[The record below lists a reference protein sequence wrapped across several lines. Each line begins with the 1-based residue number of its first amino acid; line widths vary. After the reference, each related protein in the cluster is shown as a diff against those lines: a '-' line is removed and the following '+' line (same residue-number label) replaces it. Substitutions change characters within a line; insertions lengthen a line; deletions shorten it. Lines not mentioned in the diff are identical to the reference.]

1 MDKNWTTWNTQAM
14 QALDRGDIEQAERA
28 FRQACGS
35 GDPRADS
42 NLGWF
47 YFLMGGSV
55 RDSEAEARYWIQ
67 KALQRSRHPR
77 ILQNI
82 ARLRF
87 ENGDFAGALAALQEA
102 HRADQS
108 PVLLYNLGMCHF
120 WLGDKAAAAVCFREA
135 DAANAADLLRAQCG
149 AVHPRLAYAFCVQ
162 GEERA
167 AALRRYALERNDM
180 ELWDYVLL
188 CVQCEAYAMAAPVL
202 PELVSQWALTDQTL
216 AMTALC
222 LQHVPAEK
230 ERVLRCFSDELS
242 EERDRLLHLLGLLF
256 AVHALRPFL
265 KASGGLGNAF
275 GERLLRLLALIF
287 LVLLA
292 FHGFHS
298 ARPAA
303 P

>member
-14 QALDRGDIEQAERA
+14 QALDRGDIAQAERA

-102 HRADQS
+102 HRAGQS

-120 WLGDKAAAAVCFREA
+120 WLETK
-135 DAANAADLLRAQCG
+135 
-149 AVHPRLAYAFCVQ
+149 PRLRSASARQTQRMPPTCSARSAGRSIPALPMRSACRAGNGPLRCAVTCLSGTTWSSGTMFFYAFSVGRMQ
-162 GEERA
+162 W
-167 AALRRYALERNDM
+167 LRRYCRS
-180 ELWDYVLL
+180 WS
-188 CVQCEAYAMAAPVL
+188 P
-202 PELVSQWALTDQTL
+202 
-216 AMTALC
+216 
-222 LQHVPAEK
+222 
-230 ERVLRCFSDELS
+230 
-242 EERDRLLHLLGLLF
+242 
-256 AVHALRPFL
+256 
-265 KASGGLGNAF
+265 SG
-275 GERLLRLLALIF
+275 R
-287 LVLLA
+287 
-292 FHGFHS
+292 
-298 ARPAA
+298 
-303 P
+303 

>member
-14 QALDRGDIEQAERA
+14 QALDRDDIEQAERA

-102 HRADQS
+102 HRADQGPFCS
-108 PVLLYNLGMCHF
+108 IIS
-120 WLGDKAAAAVCFREA
+120 VCAIFGWETK
-135 DAANAADLLRAQCG
+135 LR
-149 AVHPRLAYAFCVQ
+149 
-162 GEERA
+162 
-167 AALRRYALERNDM
+167 LRPASARQTQRMPPTCSARSTGRSI
-180 ELWDYVLL
+180 
-188 CVQCEAYAMAAPVL
+188 PVL
-202 PELVSQWALTDQTL
+202 PMRSACR
-216 AMTALC
+216 ARNG
-222 LQHVPAEK
+222 P
-230 ERVLRCFSDELS
+230 LRCAVTRLSGTTWSSGIMFFYAFSVRRMQWLPRYCRS
-242 EERDRLLHLLGLLF
+242 WS
-256 AVHALRPFL
+256 P
-265 KASGGLGNAF
+265 SG
-275 GERLLRLLALIF
+275 
-287 LVLLA
+287 
-292 FHGFHS
+292 
-298 ARPAA
+298 P
-303 P
+303 

>member
-1 MDKNWTTWNTQAM
+1 MDNNWTTWNTQAM

-67 KALQRSRHPR
+67 KALQRSRHPL

-108 PVLLYNLGMCHF
+108 PVLLYNLGVCHF
-120 WLGDKAAAAVCFREA
+120 GWGTKLRLRPASTRQTQRMPPTCSARSAGRSIPALPMRSARRAGNGPLRCAVT
-135 DAANAADLLRAQCG
+135 
-149 AVHPRLAYAFCVQ
+149 RLSGTTWSSGTMFFYAFSV
-162 GEERA
+162 
-167 AALRRYALERNDM
+167 RRM
-180 ELWDYVLL
+180 QW
-188 CVQCEAYAMAAPVL
+188 L
-202 PELVSQWALTDQTL
+202 PRYCRSWS
-216 AMTALC
+216 
-222 LQHVPAEK
+222 P
-230 ERVLRCFSDELS
+230 
-242 EERDRLLHLLGLLF
+242 
-256 AVHALRPFL
+256 
-265 KASGGLGNAF
+265 SG
-275 GERLLRLLALIF
+275 R
-287 LVLLA
+287 
-292 FHGFHS
+292 
-298 ARPAA
+298 
-303 P
+303 

>member
-1 MDKNWTTWNTQAM
+1 M

-108 PVLLYNLGMCHF
+108 PVLLYNLGVCHF
-120 WLGDKAAAAVCFREA
+120 GLGDKAAAAACFRRPA
-135 DAANAADLLRAQCG
+135 LRAVRGGPSPPCI
-149 AVHPRLAYAFCVQ
+149 CVL
-162 GEERA
+162 RA
-167 AALRRYALERNDM
+167 GRGTDR
-180 ELWDYVLL
+180 
-188 CVQCEAYAMAAPVL
+188 CAAP
-202 PELVSQWALTDQTL
+202 
-216 AMTALC
+216 
-222 LQHVPAEK
+222 
-230 ERVLRCFSDELS
+230 LR
-242 EERDRLLHLLGLLF
+242 
-256 AVHALRPFL
+256 A
-265 KASGGLGNAF
+265 
-275 GERLLRLLALIF
+275 
-287 LVLLA
+287 
-292 FHGFHS
+292 
-298 ARPAA
+298 
-303 P
+303 

>member
-55 RDSEAEARYWIQ
+55 RDSEAETRYWIQ

-102 HRADQS
+102 HQAVQS
-108 PVLLYNLGMCHF
+108 PVLLYNLGVCHF
-120 WLGDKAAAAVCFREA
+120 WLGDKAAAAA
-135 DAANAADLLRAQCG
+135 LRAVRGGPSPPC
-149 AVHPRLAYAFCVQ
+149 
-162 GEERA
+162 
-167 AALRRYALERNDM
+167 
-180 ELWDYVLL
+180 L
-188 CVQCEAYAMAAPVL
+188 CVLRAGRGTDRCAAPL
-202 PELVSQWALTDQTL
+202 RAG
-216 AMTALC
+216 
-222 LQHVPAEK
+222 AE
-230 ERVLRCFSDELS
+230 R
-242 EERDRLLHLLGLLF
+242 HGALGLCSF
-256 AVHALRPFL
+256 MRSV
-265 KASGGLGNAF
+265 
-275 GERLLRLLALIF
+275 
-287 LVLLA
+287 
-292 FHGFHS
+292 
-298 ARPAA
+298 
-303 P
+303 

>member
-67 KALQRSRHPR
+67 KALQRSRHPL

-102 HRADQS
+102 YQADQS
-108 PVLLYNLGMCHF
+108 PVLLYNLGVCHF
-120 WLGDKAAAAVCFREA
+120 WLGDKAAAAACFREA
-135 DAANAADLLRAQCG
+135 DAVNAADLLCAQCG

-162 GEERA
+162 GEERT
-167 AALRRYALERNDM
+167 AALRRYAPERNDM

-188 CVQCEAYAMAAPVL
+188 CVQCEAYAMVAPVL

-216 AMTALC
+216 ATTALC
-222 LQHVPAEK
+222 LQHVPAGK
-230 ERVLRCFSDELS
+230 
-242 EERDRLLHLLGLLF
+242 G
-256 AVHALRPFL
+256 
-265 KASGGLGNAF
+265 
-275 GERLLRLLALIF
+275 
-287 LVLLA
+287 
-292 FHGFHS
+292 
-298 ARPAA
+298 ARPALLFGRAFGGAGQAAA
-303 P
+303 PARGCGRVRAPCGKPAIFSAARNPRGVFHGRMPLKSPPCERKMQRRAPCGL

>member
-14 QALDRGDIEQAERA
+14 QALDRGDIAQAERA
-28 FRQACGS
+28 FRLACGS

-108 PVLLYNLGMCHF
+108 PVLLYNLGVCHF
-120 WLGDKAAAAVCFREA
+120 WLGDKAAAAACFREA
-135 DAANAADLLRAQCG
+135 DAANAADLLCAQRG

-162 GEERA
+162 GEER
-167 AALRRYALERNDM
+167 
-180 ELWDYVLL
+180 
-188 CVQCEAYAMAAPVL
+188 P
-202 PELVSQWALTDQTL
+202 
-216 AMTALC
+216 
-222 LQHVPAEK
+222 
-230 ERVLRCFSDELS
+230 LRCAVTRLSGTTWSSGTMFFYAFSVRRMQWLPRYCRS
-242 EERDRLLHLLGLLF
+242 WS
-256 AVHALRPFL
+256 P
-265 KASGGLGNAF
+265 SG
-275 GERLLRLLALIF
+275 R
-287 LVLLA
+287 
-292 FHGFHS
+292 
-298 ARPAA
+298 
-303 P
+303 

>member
-102 HRADQS
+102 HRASQS
-108 PVLLYNLGMCHF
+108 PVLLYNLGVCHF
-120 WLGDKAAAAVCFREA
+120 GLGDKAAAAVCFHEA

-162 GEERA
+162 GEERT
-167 AALRRYALERNDM
+167 AALRRYAPERNDM

-242 EERDRLLHLLGLLF
+242 EERDRLLHLLGD
-256 AVHALRPFL
+256 ADECA
-265 KASGGLGNAF
+265 
-275 GERLLRLLALIF
+275 RLAISWSYSFR
-287 LVLLA
+287 
-292 FHGFHS
+292 
-298 ARPAA
+298 
-303 P
+303 

>member
-14 QALDRGDIEQAERA
+14 QALDRGDIAQAERA

-102 HRADQS
+102 HRAS
-108 PVLLYNLGMCHF
+108 
-120 WLGDKAAAAVCFREA
+120 KAPFCSIISVCAISGWGTKPRLRSA
-135 DAANAADLLRAQCG
+135 STRQTRDAADLLRAQRG

-162 GEERA
+162 GGEPGRCAASLRA
-167 AALRRYALERNDM
+167 
-180 ELWDYVLL
+180 
-188 CVQCEAYAMAAPVL
+188 
-202 PELVSQWALTDQTL
+202 
-216 AMTALC
+216 
-222 LQHVPAEK
+222 
-230 ERVLRCFSDELS
+230 
-242 EERDRLLHLLGLLF
+242 
-256 AVHALRPFL
+256 
-265 KASGGLGNAF
+265 
-275 GERLLRLLALIF
+275 
-287 LVLLA
+287 
-292 FHGFHS
+292 
-298 ARPAA
+298 
-303 P
+303 

>member
-102 HRADQS
+102 HRAGQS
-108 PVLLYNLGMCHF
+108 PVLLYNLGVCHF
-120 WLGDKAAAAVCFREA
+120 WLGDKAAAAACFRE
-135 DAANAADLLRAQCG
+135 
-149 AVHPRLAYAFCVQ
+149 
-162 GEERA
+162 
-167 AALRRYALERNDM
+167 
-180 ELWDYVLL
+180 
-188 CVQCEAYAMAAPVL
+188 
-202 PELVSQWALTDQTL
+202 
-216 AMTALC
+216 
-222 LQHVPAEK
+222 
-230 ERVLRCFSDELS
+230 
-242 EERDRLLHLLGLLF
+242 
-256 AVHALRPFL
+256 
-265 KASGGLGNAF
+265 
-275 GERLLRLLALIF
+275 
-287 LVLLA
+287 
-292 FHGFHS
+292 
-298 ARPAA
+298 
-303 P
+303 

>member
-14 QALDRGDIEQAERA
+14 QALDRSDIEQAERA
-28 FRQACGS
+28 FWQACGS

-102 HRADQS
+102 YQADQS
-108 PVLLYNLGMCHF
+108 PVLLYNLGVCHF
-120 WLGDKAAAAVCFREA
+120 WLGDKAAAAVCFHEA

-162 GEERA
+162 GEERT
-167 AALRRYALERNDM
+167 AALRRYAPERNDM

-222 LQHVPAEK
+222 LRDANECARLAASQPFFPPPATHEGY
-230 ERVLRCFSDELS
+230 FT
-242 EERDRLLHLLGLLF
+242 EECL
-256 AVHALRPFL
+256 
-265 KASGGLGNAF
+265 
-275 GERLLRLLALIF
+275 
-287 LVLLA
+287 
-292 FHGFHS
+292 
-298 ARPAA
+298 
-303 P
+303 

>member
-14 QALDRGDIEQAERA
+14 QALDRGDIAQAERA

-102 HRADQS
+102 LRASQS
-108 PVLLYNLGMCHF
+108 PVLLYNLGVCHF
-120 WLGDKAAAAVCFREA
+120 GLGDKAAAAVCFHEA

-149 AVHPRLAYAFCVQ
+149 AVPSPPC
-162 GEERA
+162 
-167 AALRRYALERNDM
+167 
-180 ELWDYVLL
+180 L
-188 CVQCEAYAMAAPVL
+188 CVLRAGRGTGRCAA
-202 PELVSQWALTDQTL
+202 S
-216 AMTALC
+216 
-222 LQHVPAEK
+222 
-230 ERVLRCFSDELS
+230 LR
-242 EERDRLLHLLGLLF
+242 
-256 AVHALRPFL
+256 A
-265 KASGGLGNAF
+265 
-275 GERLLRLLALIF
+275 
-287 LVLLA
+287 
-292 FHGFHS
+292 
-298 ARPAA
+298 
-303 P
+303 

>member
-14 QALDRGDIEQAERA
+14 QALDRDDIEQAERA
-28 FRQACGS
+28 FRQACVS

-87 ENGDFAGALAALQEA
+87 ENGEFAGALAALQEA
-102 HRADQS
+102 HRAGQS
-108 PVLLYNLGMCHF
+108 PVLLYNLGVCHF
-120 WLGDKAAAAVCFREA
+120 GLGDKAAAAVCFHEA

-162 GEERA
+162 GEERT
-167 AALRRYALERNDM
+167 AALRRYAPERNDM

-230 ERVLRCFSDELS
+230 ERVLRCFLDELS
-242 EERDRLLHLLGLLF
+242 EERDRLLHLLGDANECARL
-256 AVHALRPFL
+256 AASQPF
-265 KASGGLGNAF
+265 F
-275 GERLLRLLALIF
+275 PP
-287 LVLLA
+287 
-292 FHGFHS
+292 
-298 ARPAA
+298 PATHEGYFTEECL
-303 P
+303 

>member
-162 GEERA
+162 GEER
-167 AALRRYALERNDM
+167 
-180 ELWDYVLL
+180 
-188 CVQCEAYAMAAPVL
+188 
-202 PELVSQWALTDQTL
+202 
-216 AMTALC
+216 
-222 LQHVPAEK
+222 
-230 ERVLRCFSDELS
+230 VLRCFSDELS
-242 EERDRLLHLLGLLF
+242 EERDRLLHLLGDADECARL
-256 AVHALRPFL
+256 AASQPF
-265 KASGGLGNAF
+265 F
-275 GERLLRLLALIF
+275 PP
-287 LVLLA
+287 
-292 FHGFHS
+292 
-298 ARPAA
+298 PATHEGYFTEECL
-303 P
+303 

>member
-14 QALDRGDIEQAERA
+14 QALDHGDIEQAERA

-47 YFLMGGSV
+47 YFLMGGRV

-108 PVLLYNLGMCHF
+108 PVLLYNLGVCHF

-135 DAANAADLLRAQCG
+135 DAANAADLLCAQCG
-149 AVHPRLAYAFCVQ
+149 ASIPALHMRSACRAGNGPLRCAVTRLSGTTWSSGTMFFYAFSV
-162 GEERA
+162 
-167 AALRRYALERNDM
+167 RRM
-180 ELWDYVLL
+180 QW
-188 CVQCEAYAMAAPVL
+188 L
-202 PELVSQWALTDQTL
+202 PRYCRSWS
-216 AMTALC
+216 
-222 LQHVPAEK
+222 P
-230 ERVLRCFSDELS
+230 
-242 EERDRLLHLLGLLF
+242 
-256 AVHALRPFL
+256 
-265 KASGGLGNAF
+265 SG
-275 GERLLRLLALIF
+275 R
-287 LVLLA
+287 
-292 FHGFHS
+292 
-298 ARPAA
+298 
-303 P
+303 

>member
-1 MDKNWTTWNTQAM
+1 
-14 QALDRGDIEQAERA
+14 
-28 FRQACGS
+28 
-35 GDPRADS
+35 
-42 NLGWF
+42 
-47 YFLMGGSV
+47 
-55 RDSEAEARYWIQ
+55 
-67 KALQRSRHPR
+67 
-77 ILQNI
+77 
-82 ARLRF
+82 
-87 ENGDFAGALAALQEA
+87 
-102 HRADQS
+102 
-108 PVLLYNLGMCHF
+108 
-120 WLGDKAAAAVCFREA
+120 
-135 DAANAADLLRAQCG
+135 
-149 AVHPRLAYAFCVQ
+149 
-162 GEERA
+162 
-167 AALRRYALERNDM
+167 
-180 ELWDYVLL
+180 
-188 CVQCEAYAMAAPVL
+188 MAAPVL

-222 LQHVPAEK
+222 LRHVPAEK

>member
-108 PVLLYNLGMCHF
+108 PVLLYNLGVCHF
-120 WLGDKAAAAVCFREA
+120 GLGGQSCGCGLLPRGRRSECRRPA
-135 DAANAADLLRAQCG
+135 LRAVRGGPSPPCI
-149 AVHPRLAYAFCVQ
+149 CVL
-162 GEERA
+162 RA
-167 AALRRYALERNDM
+167 GRGTDR
-180 ELWDYVLL
+180 
-188 CVQCEAYAMAAPVL
+188 CAAP
-202 PELVSQWALTDQTL
+202 
-216 AMTALC
+216 
-222 LQHVPAEK
+222 
-230 ERVLRCFSDELS
+230 LR
-242 EERDRLLHLLGLLF
+242 
-256 AVHALRPFL
+256 A
-265 KASGGLGNAF
+265 
-275 GERLLRLLALIF
+275 
-287 LVLLA
+287 
-292 FHGFHS
+292 
-298 ARPAA
+298 
-303 P
+303 

>member
-1 MDKNWTTWNTQAM
+1 M
-14 QALDRGDIEQAERA
+14 QALDRSDIEQAERA

-102 HRADQS
+102 HRASQS
-108 PVLLYNLGMCHF
+108 PVLLYNLGVCHF
-120 WLGDKAAAAVCFREA
+120 GLGDKAAAAVCFHEA
-135 DAANAADLLRAQCG
+135 DAANAADLLRAQRG

-162 GEERA
+162 GGERA
-167 AALRRYALERNDM
+167 AALRRYAPERNDM

-222 LQHVPAEK
+222 LRHVPAEK
-230 ERVLRCFSDELS
+230 ERVLHCFSDELS
-242 EERDRLLHLLGLLF
+242 EERDRLLHLLGDADECARL
-256 AVHALRPFL
+256 AASQPF
-265 KASGGLGNAF
+265 F
-275 GERLLRLLALIF
+275 PP
-287 LVLLA
+287 
-292 FHGFHS
+292 
-298 ARPAA
+298 PATHEGYFTEECL
-303 P
+303 

>member
-1 MDKNWTTWNTQAM
+1 M

-102 HRADQS
+102 HRAGQS

-120 WLGDKAAAAVCFREA
+120 WLGDKAAAPGLLPRGRRSECPP
-135 DAANAADLLRAQCG
+135 DLLRAQCG
-149 AVHPRLAYAFCVQ
+149 AVHPPPCLCVLRAGRGTGPLRCAVTCLSGTTWSSGTMFFYAFSVRRMQ
-162 GEERA
+162 W
-167 AALRRYALERNDM
+167 LRRYCRS
-180 ELWDYVLL
+180 WS
-188 CVQCEAYAMAAPVL
+188 P
-202 PELVSQWALTDQTL
+202 
-216 AMTALC
+216 
-222 LQHVPAEK
+222 
-230 ERVLRCFSDELS
+230 
-242 EERDRLLHLLGLLF
+242 
-256 AVHALRPFL
+256 
-265 KASGGLGNAF
+265 SG
-275 GERLLRLLALIF
+275 R
-287 LVLLA
+287 
-292 FHGFHS
+292 
-298 ARPAA
+298 
-303 P
+303 

>member
-87 ENGDFAGALAALQEA
+87 ENGDFCRGAC
-102 HRADQS
+102 R
-108 PVLLYNLGMCHF
+108 
-120 WLGDKAAAAVCFREA
+120 
-135 DAANAADLLRAQCG
+135 
-149 AVHPRLAYAFCVQ
+149 
-162 GEERA
+162 
-167 AALRRYALERNDM
+167 
-180 ELWDYVLL
+180 
-188 CVQCEAYAMAAPVL
+188 
-202 PELVSQWALTDQTL
+202 
-216 AMTALC
+216 
-222 LQHVPAEK
+222 
-230 ERVLRCFSDELS
+230 
-242 EERDRLLHLLGLLF
+242 
-256 AVHALRPFL
+256 
-265 KASGGLGNAF
+265 ASGGAPGQPKP
-275 GERLLRLLALIF
+275 RSAL
-287 LVLLA
+287 
-292 FHGFHS
+292 
-298 ARPAA
+298 
-303 P
+303 

>member
-14 QALDRGDIEQAERA
+14 QALDRGDIAQAERA

-35 GDPRADS
+35 GDSRADS

-108 PVLLYNLGMCHF
+108 PVLLYNLGVCHF
-120 WLGDKAAAAVCFREA
+120 GLGDKAAAAVCFREA
-135 DAANAADLLRAQCG
+135 DAANAADLLHALCG
-149 AVHPRLAYAFCVQ
+149 AVHPRLA
-162 GEERA
+162 
-167 AALRRYALERNDM
+167 
-180 ELWDYVLL
+180 
-188 CVQCEAYAMAAPVL
+188 
-202 PELVSQWALTDQTL
+202 
-216 AMTALC
+216 
-222 LQHVPAEK
+222 
-230 ERVLRCFSDELS
+230 
-242 EERDRLLHLLGLLF
+242 
-256 AVHALRPFL
+256 
-265 KASGGLGNAF
+265 
-275 GERLLRLLALIF
+275 
-287 LVLLA
+287 
-292 FHGFHS
+292 
-298 ARPAA
+298 
-303 P
+303 

>member
-1 MDKNWTTWNTQAM
+1 MYKNWTTWNTQAM
-14 QALDRGDIEQAERA
+14 QALDHGDIEQAERA

-102 HRADQS
+102 HRADQG

-135 DAANAADLLRAQCG
+135 DAANAADLLRGRSIPALLMRSACRARNG
-149 AVHPRLAYAFCVQ
+149 PLRCAVTRLSGTTWSSGTMFFYAFSVRRMQ
-162 GEERA
+162 W
-167 AALRRYALERNDM
+167 LRRYCRS
-180 ELWDYVLL
+180 WS
-188 CVQCEAYAMAAPVL
+188 P
-202 PELVSQWALTDQTL
+202 
-216 AMTALC
+216 
-222 LQHVPAEK
+222 
-230 ERVLRCFSDELS
+230 
-242 EERDRLLHLLGLLF
+242 
-256 AVHALRPFL
+256 
-265 KASGGLGNAF
+265 SG
-275 GERLLRLLALIF
+275 
-287 LVLLA
+287 
-292 FHGFHS
+292 
-298 ARPAA
+298 P
-303 P
+303 